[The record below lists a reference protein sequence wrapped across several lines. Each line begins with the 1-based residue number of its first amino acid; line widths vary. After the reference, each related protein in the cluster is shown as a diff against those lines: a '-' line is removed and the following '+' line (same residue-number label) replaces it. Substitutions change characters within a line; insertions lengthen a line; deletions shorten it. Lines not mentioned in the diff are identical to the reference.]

1 MSNRKV
7 YFLIAIF
14 AMILAVGWLILSP
27 SSDTNQ
33 SVNITFRG
41 DSKLGGPET
50 LVFEDMNATV
60 DRGSGRRLKVAKYK
74 DKTQMKAVST
84 TGLISYVDGGLSLM
98 SSSTQPRVAL
108 SMSNQQ
114 TYRRYVVDNSQGQVV
129 ANIAGYQQ
137 IQLHNSASVMQGG
150 VVQIGNTMAAQYSV
164 DDCPHTNVNWGW
176 SEEDGLFGTC
186 TDCNGKGTM
195 TDSDG
200 DGIIDADGMEW
211 VPVGDAVL
219 PMLLLALGYLLYLR
233 RRK

>member
-14 AMILAVGWLILSP
+14 VMILAVGWLIVSP

-33 SVNITFRG
+33 SVNITFRS

-50 LVFEDMNATV
+50 LVFEDMNATIEQTS
-60 DRGSGRRLKVAKYK
+60 RHLKVAKYH
-74 DKTQMKAVST
+74 DKIKMKAVSS
-84 TGLISYVDGGLSLM
+84 TGLVSYVDNNLSLM
-98 SSSTQPRVAL
+98 SSESRPKVSL
-108 SMSNQQ
+108 GMSNQQ
-114 TYRRYVVDNSQGQVV
+114 TYRRYVVDNSQSQTV

-137 IQLHNSASVMQGG
+137 IQLNSAGVMSNG

-164 DDCPHTNVNWGW
+164 EDCPHEHVNWGW

-211 VPVGDAVL
+211 APVGDAVL